1 MKEKMVEDAIFNEVH
16 EHRKHNEWPQL
27 SDIKSDN

>member
-1 MKEKMVEDAIFNEVH
+1 MVEDAIFNEVH

-27 SDIKSDN
+27 SGIKSDN